1 MAHIAILIPSLK
13 GGGAERT
20 VLRTAGGLAR
30 RGHRVDIVLFT
41 PTVAYPGEVPRSAR
55 SIVLCG
61 RAEWERRS
69 RSDMPVGVLWRPE
82 RASLFRLVG
91 LVAGLLREFPAAA
104 PLLLRRAALG
114 RALRLARYFERER
127 PEVVLANLPQA
138 EYAAFYAARLV
149 SAPPRIV
156 PVMRN
161 TEKPCTTR
169 ARRRRLLFPAAAH
182 IVAISRGVAENV
194 ATVEGVSDRRITVIY
209 NPAVAPEIVQ
219 RAAGVPDHP
228 WFRDDGLP
236 VVLGVGRLVPQKD
249 FSTLIKAFCHVRV
262 ERPCRLIILG
272 EGPKR
277 QELESQVNALCL
289 NDVVSLPGW
298 TENPYS
304 FMIHAELLVLSSRHE
319 GFPGVLIEA
328 LACGCPVVST
338 DCPAGPSE
346 ILEDPSVLAPVG
358 NPDALAQVILRA
370 FERPADKAALRAK
383 AARFSLEKAVDGYDK
398 LVTAL
403 LAKTNR
409 SG

>member
-69 RSDMPVGVLWRPE
+69 RSDIPARVLWRPE

-114 RALRLARYFERER
+114 RALRLAHYLERER

-161 TEKPCTTR
+161 TEEPGATR
-169 ARRRRLLFPAAAH
+169 TMRRRLLFSAAAH
-182 IVAISRGVAENV
+182 VVTISRGVAENV
-194 ATVEGVSDRRITVIY
+194 STVIGVPEDRITTIH
-209 NPAVAPEIVQ
+209 NPAYSPEIA
-219 RAAGVPDHP
+219 RDAKAAPDHP
-228 WFRDDGLP
+228 WFGDRGPP
-236 VVLGVGRLVPQKD
+236 VVLGVGRLVSQKD
-249 FSTLIKAFCHVRV
+249 FPTLLEAFRHVLA
-262 ERPCRLIILG
+262 ERSCRLLILG
-272 EGPKR
+272 DGPKR
-277 QELESQVNALCL
+277 AELEARVRALGL
-289 NDVVSLPGW
+289 ADRVSLPGW
-298 TENPYS
+298 IENPYA
-304 FMIHAELLVLSSRHE
+304 FMARAALFVLSSRHE
-319 GFPGVLIEA
+319 GFGNVLVEA
-328 LACGCPVVST
+328 MACGCPTIST

-346 ILEDPSVLAPVG
+346 ILGDPDLLVPVG
-358 NPDALAQVILRA
+358 DPEKLAETMI
-370 FERPADKAALRAK
+370 ERRRFAQLT
-383 AARFSLEKAVDGYDK
+383 ARSSCFS
-398 LVTAL
+398 
-403 LAKTNR
+403 R
-409 SG
+409 